1 MRSEEMKELLIAR
14 GYEVAEVETVKN
26 GIKKKA
32 LQLVVEGNVRPVM
45 YPELCS
51 SESDLEEYLEKALDG
66 ITDMSSL
73 VDTDN
78 LSDVATFYQSAELCL
93 ESRDNINEETEYVTY
108 TTEFYDL
115 VAYIRVF
122 LNDSASFKV
131 TEKMLE
137 TWELGR
143 EEAYNIA
150 LENSRLSTS
159 LVSMEN
165 MIFGMEVEPKDSIMN
180 IITNDRKSYCGGA
193 ILSGSF
199 QKFIKRELGAKHLY
213 VLPSSIHELI
223 IIRADDDSIELGELI
238 EMVYEINN
246 TVVEPEDKL
255 SDNAYLI

>member
-1 MRSEEMKELLIAR
+1 MKELLVAR
-14 GYEVAEVETVKN
+14 GYEVAEIETVKN
-26 GIKKKA
+26 GIKKNA
-32 LQLVVEGNVRPVM
+32 LQLILEGDVRPVM

-51 SESDLEEYLEKALDG
+51 SESDLDKYLEKALEG
-66 ITDMSSL
+66 LSNVSGL
-73 VDTDN
+73 VDSER
-78 LSDVATFYQSAELCL
+78 LLDVATFYQSAELCL
-93 ESRDNINEETEYVTY
+93 ESRDNINEDTEYVTY

-165 MIFGMEVEPKDSIMN
+165 MILGCDIEPKDSIMN

-223 IIRADDDSIELGELI
+223 ILRADDDSIDLGELI
-238 EMVYEINN
+238 EMVYEINS